1 MTVAHKI
8 ITAKDFIETTA
19 SGELDLKA
27 SRKIIARL
35 AQALQSAGDVNILID
50 VRAAFSDISQAEI
63 EQVVGEMLQQLAGFR
78 NKIAIVHANRRP
90 EDAERAKQ
98 ALRAAG
104 LELEMFTDYQKAIE
118 WLNVAL
124 YFDIQFDDD
133 KPRPE

>member
-35 AQALQSAGDVNILID
+35 AQALQSAKDVNILID
-50 VRAAFSDISQAEI
+50 VREAFSEISQAEI
-63 EQVVGEMLQQLAGFR
+63 DQVAGEMLQQLAGFR
-78 NKIAIVHANRRP
+78 NKIAIVHSNRRP
-90 EDAERAKQ
+90 EEAARAKQ

-104 LELEMFTDYQKAIE
+104 LELDMFTDYQKAIE

-133 KPRPE
+133 TPRPE